1 MASGAWA
8 TTFLTH
14 QLLRYLDAVA
24 PEAVRAIDF
33 DGLVTGV
40 EGFEPPDDPVAFLRD
55 PHHWLPEPVL
65 RCVLTAAE
73 RASRRKEV
81 AYEAALHSF
90 SRGQAATPSL
100 LELVALAFADVGGMV
115 AHSHLWA
122 GAYTTYL
129 SLQALVPRP
138 AESSFSTSSDD
149 ERQIWLLSRIDPG
162 VPLILSA
169 HHFLRGNYE
178 GFTRLY
184 NWVESVACEAD
195 FLQLSLE
202 EIAAE
207 FAGAAIRWNG
217 ETVQVCDASGGAIAE
232 ARTIRLEEA
241 RIVLHPA
248 AQPGAE
254 AAAIAPLKENTAALL
269 RPARRGTITSS
280 VASGAASSG
289 VLAVEIVKGGTLV
302 DGTLPALQHRFQE
315 GEIYGAPYSCYR
327 FRWRERPRPS
337 DTATASVRQ
346 QFSYM
351 ILQTL
356 QQVQAVRRELLSETI
371 GRQRLATENLHL
383 RRRLG
388 HPSGHPTILGR
399 SAAIRAVCQLIDL
412 LAGSDT
418 TALIM
423 GETGTGKELVAQAI
437 HRQSARASGPFLAV
451 NCGALTE
458 SLLESEL
465 FGHER
470 GAFTGAV
477 GRRRG
482 AFELAHGGTLLLDEI
497 GEIPPSMQV
506 KLLRVLQERE
516 FQRVGGERP
525 IAVDVRV
532 IAATNQPLERRV
544 AEGRFR
550 QDLYYRLKVVPV
562 TVPPLRERRDDI
574 PLLAEHFRVEY
585 VNRLKRRVAAVG
597 PDAMAAMLDYNWP
610 GNVRELRHAIE
621 RAVLLAGDQTL
632 LTRSLLPPEIQSAG
646 SLYAGARAEGLHFPK
661 SSVFGAAMPP
671 PPEPQMGVPSAPET
685 HPVAVEPASIYAGV
699 GDWTRCAELL
709 KRHGSLDELMAMI
722 EWQIVTTAMAAHGGN
737 KSRAAKAL
745 GRSYRWLR
753 KLESRLQSPSD
764 RRTPSA

>member
-14 QLLRYLDAVA
+14 QLLHYLDAVA
-24 PEAVRAIDF
+24 PEAARAVDF
-33 DGLVTGV
+33 DALLTGV

-55 PHHWLPEPVL
+55 PHHWLPEPLL
-65 RCVLTAAE
+65 RRALAAAG
-73 RASRRKEV
+73 RAARKKEV
-81 AYEAALHSF
+81 AYEAALHYF
-90 SRGQAATPSL
+90 SGGRSANPSL

-129 SLQALVPRP
+129 RLQALVPRP
-138 AESSFSTSSDD
+138 PASPADG
-149 ERQIWLLSRIDPG
+149 ERHIWLLSRIDPG
-162 VPLILSA
+162 VPAIVSA

-184 NWVESVACEAD
+184 GWVETVACEAD

-202 EIAAE
+202 DIAAE
-207 FAGAAIRWNG
+207 FAGASVRWDG
-217 ETVQVCDASGGAIAE
+217 ETARVFDAGGAVVAE
-232 ARTIRLEEA
+232 GRTIRLEEA
-241 RIVLHPA
+241 RIVLD
-248 AQPGAE
+248 PGAPTGGE
-254 AAAIAPLKENTAALL
+254 AAAIAPLQENTASLL
-269 RPARRGTITSS
+269 RPPRKAAVASS
-280 VASGAASSG
+280 ASGAPSG
-289 VLAVEIVKGGTLV
+289 VQAVEMVKGGTLA
-302 DGTLPALQHRFQE
+302 DGTTPALQHRFRE

-327 FRWRERPRPS
+327 FRWRERPRTVE
-337 DTATASVRQ
+337 TATASVRQ
-346 QFSYM
+346 QFSFM
-351 ILQTL
+351 ILQAL

-371 GRQRLATENLHL
+371 GRQQLAAENLNL

-388 HPSGHPTILGR
+388 QPAGHPTILGR
-399 SAAIRAVCQLIDL
+399 SAAVRDVCRMVDL
-412 LAGSDT
+412 LAGTDT

-437 HRQSARASGPFLAV
+437 HRQSARAPGPFLAV

-465 FGHER
+465 FGHEK

-497 GEIPPSMQV
+497 GEIPPAMQV

-574 PLLAEHFRVEY
+574 PLLAEHFRLEY
-585 VNRLKRRVAAVG
+585 VDRLKRKVAAIG
-597 PDAMAAMLDYNWP
+597 PDAMAALLDHDWP

-621 RAVLLAGDQTL
+621 RAVLLAGEQTV
-632 LTRSLLPPEIQSAG
+632 LTRALLPPEIQSAQSGLIG
-646 SLYAGARAEGLHFPK
+646 STGSAVTRGETAAEPRFTSP
-661 SSVFGAAMPP
+661 AAALPDSWGGP
-671 PPEPQMGVPSAPET
+671 D
-685 HPVAVEPASIYAGV
+685 
-699 GDWTRCAELL
+699 DWPRFAALL
-709 KRHGSLDELMAMI
+709 KQHGSLDELLTRI
-722 EWQIVTTAMAAHGGN
+722 EWHIVTKAMAAHGGN

-753 KLESRLQSPSD
+753 KLESRLQSPSGP
-764 RRTPSA
+764 RAPSA